1 VDPAKRLSSKQ
12 KQISISEFFE
22 KNKHFLGFDT
32 LQRSVITAV
41 KEAVDNSLDACEEAR
56 ILPDIR
62 VEINRLKGDRIRL
75 ISQDNGPGIPREDIE
90 NVFGKFLL
98 GSRFHAIRQT
108 RGQQG
113 IGITGVVMYS
123 QLTAGS
129 KTRVTSKI
137 AKDSS
142 AVFVELGIDTRRN
155 KATKSGEVRD
165 IWIDD
170 RTSES
175 VSHGLRIDTEMRA
188 KYQRGRQSVHQYLRM
203 TSIVNP
209 HASISLVVRDRDG
222 STIEQGDWPRTT
234 EKLPRVVSEIRP
246 HPHGIQLGSLQR
258 MLKESEERKMT
269 SFLRHNFSGVSMRAA
284 REILSSSGLDE
295 GRSPKRITA
304 DEAQG
309 MVTAFHNVKL
319 LSPPTDCLS
328 PIEDL
333 LIKKGL
339 SKAIDSRFASTI
351 TRNPKVTNGNPF
363 QIEVGLV
370 FGGDLSAD
378 GPIEILRFANRVPL
392 MYQQGGCLLTKA
404 LESVDWKRYG
414 LDHPG
419 GKGIPKGPA
428 AVLIHLASTNVQ
440 FTSEAKEAV
449 SDNEEVFEEIRLA
462 MLEVGRG
469 LKNHLKKS
477 SQRKKA
483 QEKFELINII
493 LPEIAKKSSQLLS
506 REEPDLSPIITR
518 IMDAVFCEEELEWN
532 AERKVATCSITVY
545 NYTARA
551 RAYTILAKWPESN
564 ITSISDNPLGGSK
577 QAQGLWAWRLDTLNP
592 GSSTTIR
599 FEVSGLEKGEWGDA
613 EIFYR
618 GNGEI
623 IGATKIDEKLL
634 EELRRTEALEAAESE
649 QENPRETMSQ
659 LQERTEKSE
668 VELPGQTLEEGQTSL
683 FGDFSVKD
691 ELEANE

>member
-1 VDPAKRLSSKQ
+1 MDPAERISSKQ

-32 LQRSVITAV
+32 LQRSIITAV
-41 KEAVDNSLDACEEAR
+41 KESVDNSLDACEEAR
-56 ILPDIR
+56 ILPEIK
-62 VEINRLKGDRIRL
+62 VEIQRLKGDRLRL
-75 ISQDNGPGIPREDIE
+75 VTQDNGPGIPREDIE

-129 KTRVTSKI
+129 KTKVVSKI
-137 AKDSS
+137 SKDSS
-142 AVFVELGIDTRRN
+142 AVFVDLGIDTRRN
-155 KATKSGEVRD
+155 RAIKSAEKRD
-165 IWIDD
+165 IWLDGK
-170 RTSES
+170 TGEV
-175 VSHGLRIDTEMRA
+175 VSHGLRIETEMRA

-222 STIEQGDWPRTT
+222 SIIEDGEWQSTT
-234 EKLPRVVSEIRP
+234 ERLPREVSEIRP

-258 MLKESEERKMT
+258 MLKGSEERKMT

-284 REILSSSGLDE
+284 REILAAAGLDE
-295 GRSPKRITA
+295 GRSPKRISA
-304 DEAQG
+304 DDAQE
-309 MVTAFHNVKL
+309 MISAFRNVKL

-351 TRNPKVTNGNPF
+351 TRSPKVTQGNPF

-370 FGGDLSAD
+370 FGGDLSAE
-378 GPIEILRFANRVPL
+378 GPIEVLRFANRVPL

-404 LESVDWKRYG
+404 LEAVDWKRYG

-469 LKNHLKKS
+469 LKGHLKKS

-483 QEKFELINII
+483 REKFELINII
-493 LPEIAKKSSQLLS
+493 LPEISKKSSELLS
-506 REEPDLSPIITR
+506 REEPDLAPIITK
-518 IMDAVFCEEELEWN
+518 IMDAVFCEEELGWDED
-532 AERKVATCSITVY
+532 RKLATCSITIY

-551 RAYTILAKWPESN
+551 RAYTILAKWPEN
-564 ITSISDNPLGGSK
+564 EETSISENALGGSK
-577 QAQGLWAWRLDTLNP
+577 QASGLWAWRLDTLNP
-592 GSSTTIR
+592 GSATTIH
-599 FEVSGLEKGEWGDA
+599 FGVSGLRKGEWSDA

-618 GNGEI
+618 GNGEV
-623 IGATKIDEKLL
+623 IGATKVDEKLL
-634 EELRRTEALEAAESE
+634 EELRKTEALEAAESE
-649 QENPRETMSQ
+649 FEKPKEAIAQLKERAERSEASQ
-659 LQERTEKSE
+659 PQSLD
-668 VELPGQTLEEGQTSL
+668 EGQTSL
-683 FGDFSVKD
+683 FGDFTTKD
-691 ELEANE
+691 QLEEVG